1 MEVNSLDQLCK
12 FLIST
17 AFRRCRMLDDPC
29 RLSIALTPAPPLLR
43 ISVSDTGIG
52 STLEEFQVL
61 KYQNDSICGSK
72 WGGVLCIA
80 STSISDEEIHHFK
93 FDLNEVVS
101 SRRLVRL
108 TSASKNG
115 AKFSGTE
122 VSFSVCEETDGIITM
137 LSSFIQKILLLRA
150 PKIAV
155 ELIVES
161 CDKSQPENIIVQNPC
176 GTLSMHAA
184 NIDYLKLG
192 LRDYVSKHG
201 NRLAEACQSCF
212 SAGKNLK
219 VGSGVACSRGNQQ
232 SGRQVME
239 VVIVISEAP
248 MPDEPSCFRSYGR
261 KSEVLYFRDFTPCS
275 ISQPSLDALTSIEW
289 KDYGLVLK
297 SVGDEDGVT
306 LLEWDNLPPCSRIDI
321 VLHNHRKQLTTLPC
335 SENNQIDRLL
345 TRKAVKLALTE
356 LKKKNAGLLLSE
368 RAVKMCKYAPDLAK
382 TISGLIMSSRDPSF
396 QAECLSLLGL
406 QSEGNE
412 KDAVADCIKYKIIS
426 VVAANDR
433 KSRSTREASTLFS
446 DDAHS
451 GVYVP
456 DDAHS
461 GVYVPN
467 EECEE
472 GERGFDYV

>member
-12 FLIST
+12 FVI
-17 AFRRCRMLDDPC
+17 
-29 RLSIALTPAPPLLR
+29 
-43 ISVSDTGIG
+43 SDTGIG

-61 KYQNDSICGSK
+61 KYQNDSICSSK
-72 WGGVLCIA
+72 WGGILCIA
-80 STSISDEEIHHFK
+80 STSISDEEIHHLK

-101 SRRLVRL
+101 SRRLVRV
-108 TSASKNG
+108 TSASKN
-115 AKFSGTE
+115 
-122 VSFSVCEETDGIITM
+122 VSFSVCEETDDIITM

-161 CDKSQPENIIVQNPC
+161 GCKSKPGNIILQNPC
-176 GTLSMHAA
+176 GTLSMHAT

-201 NRLAEACQSCF
+201 NRLAEACHSCF

-239 VVIVISEAP
+239 VVIVISETS
-248 MPDEPSCFRSYGR
+248 MPDEPSCFRSHGR

-289 KDYGLVLK
+289 KNYGLVLK

-306 LLEWDNLPPCSRIDI
+306 LLEWENFPSCSRIDI
-321 VLHNHRKQLTTLPC
+321 VLHNHCKQLTTLPC
-335 SENNQIDRLL
+335 PENNQIDRLL

-368 RAVKMCKYAPDLAK
+368 RAVKICKYAPDLAK
-382 TISGLIMSSRDPSF
+382 TISGLIMSSHDPSF

-406 QSEGNE
+406 KSEGNE
-412 KDAVADCIKYKIIS
+412 KDAVANCITDKIIS

-433 KSRSTREASTLFS
+433 KSRSSKETTTLFS
-446 DDAHS
+446 DDAHR
-451 GVYVP
+451 GLYVP
-456 DDAHS
+456 D
-461 GVYVPN
+461 

-472 GERGFDYV
+472 GEQGFDYIDL